1 MISFIK
7 VQDGTQVQIK
17 SVTLEKYVC
26 AESGGGTDLSVT
38 RDVASSWETFTVR
51 CLPNFFLFNL
61 ISANGSCMISR
72 FTFRS
77 HFFEH
82 IKYIATPCE
91 YNYILFSAAEIQC
104 VVLV

>member
-1 MISFIK
+1 M
-7 VQDGTQVQIK
+7 
-17 SVTLEKYVC
+17 C
-26 AESGGGTDLSVT
+26 AESGGGTDVSVT

-82 IKYIATPCE
+82 IKYIVTPCE